1 LNNASNI
8 NSDIPGHSTRYNRLY
23 IGESMKYT
31 TYKKYKKMEK
41 ETKKLIKI
49 LNKLSLRFDWIDTNT
64 IIRHKVMR
72 GEW

>member
-1 LNNASNI
+1 
-8 NSDIPGHSTRYNRLY
+8 
-23 IGESMKYT
+23 MKYT

-49 LNKLSLRFDWIDTNT
+49 INKLSLRFDWIDTNT

-72 GEW
+72 GEY